1 VFILYVREGLLWSLS
16 FSLFTHPGFCPFGFT
31 IFPIFVF
38 AAPFH
43 HFFNDLP
50 IASFYSIG
58 SFIPKPK
65 QIIMKIISIIAI
77 SCLIYTSCN
86 DEAEKISG
94 DEPKQVAAYTI
105 EQFYKSS
112 RIDGGSFSPD
122 DKKLMYTSNES
133 GIYNAYEVD
142 LASGVKKALTSST
155 KESVFGLDYLPGSY
169 NFLYLSDKGGNENDH
184 IFLQTTA
191 GTIKDLTPGEKEK
204 AQFVNWTRPGN
215 AFYYSSNVRDP
226 KFFDL
231 YKIDTTAWKP
241 TMIYK
246 NENGF
251 DFAAISDDEN
261 FLVQVQNITTSANNM
276 FLVDRSTKKITKIS
290 SDTVEGVY
298 YPMQF
303 SKDNKSV
310 YYLTDEGSE
319 FQYLARYDL
328 ASGKKEK
335 IYETKWDVM
344 YLTLSFNE
352 KYRVIGVNEDGTN
365 KLYIFDHQTGKPLD
379 IPKIDDGD
387 ILGVWFSRSEDKMRL
402 SVGSSKSTSNIYVYD
417 FATKDLKKVTNT
429 LNPEMKPEDLVSAE
443 VVRYKSFDGLE
454 IPAIYYKPYQ
464 ASKDAKVPAI
474 VFVHGGPGGQSRAG
488 YSPLIQYLVNHGYAV
503 LAVNN
508 RGSSG
513 YGKSFF
519 KMDNRNHGDKDLK
532 DCIWGKKYLSSL
544 SYIDSSKIGIMGGS
558 YGGYMTLAALS
569 FHPDEFKMG
578 VDLFGVANW
587 LRTLKE
593 VPPYWESF
601 KKALYE
607 EIGDPNTADTVR
619 LKQYSPLL
627 HADQITKP
635 LMVLQGANDPRV
647 LKIESDEVVA
657 AVKKKGV
664 PVEYVIF
671 PDEGHGFMKK
681 ENEIKGY
688 GEILKFLD
696 KHLKSDAPK
705 NKLN

>member
-1 VFILYVREGLLWSLS
+1 
-16 FSLFTHPGFCPFGFT
+16 
-31 IFPIFVF
+31 
-38 AAPFH
+38 
-43 HFFNDLP
+43 
-50 IASFYSIG
+50 
-58 SFIPKPK
+58 
-65 QIIMKIISIIAI
+65 MKILSVIAI
-77 SCLIYTSCN
+77 TCMIFTSCN
-86 DEAEKISG
+86 DAAEKADK
-94 DEPKQVAAYTI
+94 DEPKQVSAYTI
-105 EQFYKSS
+105 EQFYKSNLVY
-112 RIDGGSFSPD
+112 GGNFSPD

-133 GIYNAYEVD
+133 GIYNAYEID
-142 LASGVKKALTSST
+142 LASGVKKALTSSP
-155 KESVFGLDYLPGSY
+155 KEFIFGQDYLPGSD
-169 NFLYLSDKGGNENDH
+169 NFLYVSDKGGNENDH
-184 IFLQTTA
+184 IFLQTKT
-191 GTIKDLTPGEKEK
+191 GTVKDLTPGEKEK
-204 AQFVNWTRPGN
+204 AQFINWTRNGT
-215 AFYYSSNVRDP
+215 AMYYISNVRDP
-226 KFFDL
+226 KYFDL
-231 YKIDTTAWKP
+231 YKMDTLQWKP
-241 TMIYK
+241 SMIYK

-261 FLVQVQNITTSANNM
+261 FLVQVQNITTSANHM
-276 FLVDRSTKKITKIS
+276 FLVDRQTKKITKLS
-290 SDTVEGVY
+290 SDTIEAVY

-303 SKDNKSV
+303 SKDSKSL

-319 FQYLARYDL
+319 FQYLARFDI

-335 IYETKWDVM
+335 VYETNWDVM

-352 KYRVIGVNEDGTN
+352 KYRVIGVNEDGSN
-365 KLYIFDHQTGKPLD
+365 KIYIFDHQTGKPLD

-387 ILGVWFSRSEDKMRL
+387 IQGVRFSRSENKMRL
-402 SVGSSKSTSNIYVYD
+402 SVGSSKSTNNIYVYD

-429 LNPEMKPEDLVSAE
+429 LNPEIKAEDLVSAE
-443 VVRYKSFDGLE
+443 VVRYKSFDGLD
-454 IPAIYYKPYQ
+454 IPAIYYKPHQ
-464 ASKDAKVPAI
+464 ASKDAKVPAL
-474 VFVHGGPGGQSRAG
+474 VFVHGGPGGQSRSG
-488 YSPLIQYLVNHGYAV
+488 YDPLIQYLVNHGYAI

-544 SYIDSSKIGIMGGS
+544 PYIDSSKIGIMGGS

-647 LKIESDEVVA
+647 LKIESDEVVD

-664 PVEYVIF
+664 PVEYVVF
-671 PDEGHGFMKK
+671 PDEGHGFMKR

-688 GEILKFLD
+688 GQILKFLD
-696 KHLKSDAPK
+696 THLKSDAPK

>member
-1 VFILYVREGLLWSLS
+1 M
-16 FSLFTHPGFCPFGFT
+16 T
-31 IFPIFVF
+31 
-38 AAPFH
+38 
-43 HFFNDLP
+43 
-50 IASFYSIG
+50 
-58 SFIPKPK
+58 
-65 QIIMKIISIIAI
+65 KIILAFVIPCVILSGCTDSAGK
-77 SCLIYTSCN
+77 T
-86 DEAEKISG
+86 EK

-105 EQFYKSS
+105 EQFYKSNNVN
-112 RIDGGSFSPD
+112 GGVFSPD
-122 DKKLMYTSNES
+122 EKKLMYTSNES
-133 GIYNAYEVD
+133 GIYNAFEVD
-142 LASGVKKALTSST
+142 LVSGVKKALTNSS
-155 KESVFGLDYLPGSY
+155 KESIFGQEYLPGSD
-169 NFLYLSDKGGNENDH
+169 NFLYVSDKGGNENEH
-184 IFLQTTA
+184 IFLQTTTGA
-191 GTIKDLTPGEKEK
+191 VKDLTPGEKEK
-204 AQFVNWTRPGN
+204 AQFISWTRNEN
-215 AFYYSSNVRDP
+215 AFYYISNVRDP

-231 YKIDTTAWKP
+231 YKMDTSGWKP
-241 TMIYK
+241 EMIYK
-246 NENGF
+246 NDNGF

-276 FLVDRSTKKITKIS
+276 FLVDRSTKKITKLN
-290 SDTVEGVY
+290 SDTAEGVY
-298 YPMQF
+298 IPMQF
-303 SKDNKSV
+303 SKDNKSL

-319 FQYLARYDL
+319 FQYLARYDI

-335 IYETKWDVM
+335 VYETNWDVM

-352 KYRVIGVNEDGTN
+352 KYRVIGVNEDGAN
-365 KLYIFDHQTGKPLD
+365 KIYIFDHQTGKPVEV
-379 IPKIDDGD
+379 PKIEGGD
-387 ILGVWFSRSEDKMRL
+387 ILGVRFSRSENKMRL
-402 SVGSSKSTSNIYVYD
+402 SVGSSKSTSDIYVYD
-417 FATKDLKKVTNT
+417 FSTKDLKKVTNT
-429 LNPEMKPEDLVSAE
+429 LNPGIKPDDLVSAE
-443 VVRYKSFDGLE
+443 VVRYKSFDGLD
-454 IPAIYYKPYQ
+454 IPAIYYKPHQ

-474 VFVHGGPGGQSRAG
+474 VLVHGGPGGQSRSG
-488 YSPLIQYLVNHGYAV
+488 FNPLIQYLVNHGYAI

-532 DCIWGKKYLSSL
+532 DCIWGKKYLASL
-544 SYIDSSKIGIMGGS
+544 PYIDSSKIGIMGGS

-569 FHPDEFKMG
+569 FHPDEFKVG

-657 AVKKKGV
+657 AVKKNGV

-696 KHLKSDAPK
+696 KHLKSDAPE